1 MTEGG
6 SEIGA
11 NLFGE
16 LQSRFVGVPLE
27 ALDSAVGSLYPRLA
41 VVHTYFTP
49 PDEGNLRKI
58 SYRNVPESVIREALV
73 QVAKELEVPPCMLTK
88 KHFVADMRYD
98 CLNKRSLRGLYD
110 YLLRKSPDAVIS
122 EILEAYSIP
131 PPTYDDVV
139 DVLRI
144 QKKLPL
150 KIRYIPW
157 SVQRALYETIVAEAR
172 RKEISPLAL
181 LNGGQVDAFSGGKIN
196 LYAYWRGKK
205 RSVKENGTV
214 LEYME
219 LEYKER
225 ELDTDIDPV
234 AEETRAREEAT
245 ARARVSSEV
254 LKSQS
259 ARLASLRHATPQLF
273 IDQVVQALLRVKPE
287 DLTPALISRVA
298 DRMFNSSRTT
308 RPILPPS
315 REKPAK

>member
-1 MTEGG
+1 
-6 SEIGA
+6 
-11 NLFGE
+11 
-16 LQSRFVGVPLE
+16 
-27 ALDSAVGSLYPRLA
+27 
-41 VVHTYFTP
+41 
-49 PDEGNLRKI
+49 
-58 SYRNVPESVIREALV
+58 
-73 QVAKELEVPPCMLTK
+73 
-88 KHFVADMRYD
+88 
-98 CLNKRSLRGLYD
+98 
-110 YLLRKSPDAVIS
+110 
-122 EILEAYSIP
+122 
-131 PPTYDDVV
+131 V

-205 RSVKENGTV
+205 RSVNEKGTV

-219 LEYKER
+219 LEYMER
-225 ELDTDIDPV
+225 ELVTDIEPV
-234 AEETRAREEAT
+234 AEEAAARAAAT
-245 ARARVSSEV
+245 ARVLSEV
-254 LKSQS
+254 RKSQS
-259 ARLASLRHATPQLF
+259 AQLASLRHATPQLF

-287 DLTPALISRVA
+287 DLTPALISMVA
-298 DRMFNSSRTT
+298 DRMFNSPRTT